1 MMVKN
6 ISFIR
11 VYGYTLNCIY
21 LEGKMGFFSRLINL
35 ISGLFGGFVASV
47 EEQNPAAVYE
57 QAIQQRKKQYQDLKK
72 ASAQIIF
79 LRDKTQS
86 ELDAKRTE
94 LEQVEIELDYAVENN
109 EDEAAMEL
117 LSLQDELTA
126 RVETLTA
133 EMQGISTQ
141 AEQAMASMQGFQSE
155 IKKLQREK
163 SQMLAE
169 KASAEAQIAIQE
181 QLSGLSVEADMQAL
195 DNVRES
201 IHRKKAEAKLNAEL
215 NENSAD
221 SQLKRIRAKVGAG
234 RNAARLAELK
244 RQRAEKTA
252 GASQST
258 ASESGQSDVAARLAA
273 IKAKRE
279 SNKL

>member
-1 MMVKN
+1 
-6 ISFIR
+6 
-11 VYGYTLNCIY
+11 
-21 LEGKMGFFSRLINL
+21 MGFFSRLINL

-86 ELDAKRTE
+86 ELDAKRVE

-126 RVETLTA
+126 RVDTLSA
-133 EMQGISTQ
+133 EMQGIITQ

-244 RQRAEKTA
+244 RQRAEKSA
-252 GASQST
+252 GTTESTPSASG
-258 ASESGQSDVAARLAA
+258 ASDVAARLAA